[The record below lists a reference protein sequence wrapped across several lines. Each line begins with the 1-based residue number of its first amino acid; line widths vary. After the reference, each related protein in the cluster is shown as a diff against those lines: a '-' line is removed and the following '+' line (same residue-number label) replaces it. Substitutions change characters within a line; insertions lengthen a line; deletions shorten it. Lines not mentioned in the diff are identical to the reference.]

1 MTPANQGP
9 PLLSVERLITEFRSA
24 EGTVRAVDEVSYQI
38 WPGETLAVVGES
50 GSGKS
55 VTAMSVLGL
64 IPRPSGRI
72 AGGRILFEG
81 RDLLTVPSAEM
92 RAIRGKAI
100 SMIFQDPMTSLNPVL
115 TVGFQIAEAMLA
127 HGHMGRAEA
136 AERAV
141 ELLRTVGVPNAAER
155 YQQFPHQFSGGM
167 RQRALIA
174 MAIANRPRLVI
185 ADEPTTA
192 LDVTIQAQVFEALR
206 LAQAET
212 QAAMVL
218 ITHDMGLVAEL
229 ADRVV
234 VMYGGRVVE
243 TTDVRTLFHAPRHPY
258 TRGLLASLPRMH
270 ERSERL
276 TPIPGAPPSLVN
288 RPSGCAF
295 HPRCAHS
302 AGRLPCR
309 TEVPAMREVEPAHW
323 SACHYA
329 EELQDSRERV
339 EA

>member
-1 MTPANQGP
+1 MTPANQGQ
-9 PLLSVERLITEFRSA
+9 PLLSVEGLITEFRSA

-64 IPRPSGRI
+64 IPRPPGRI
-72 AGGRILFEG
+72 AGGRVMFEG
-81 RDLLTVPSAEM
+81 RDLLTMTSAEM
-92 RAIRGKAI
+92 RAIRGRAI

-115 TVGFQIAEAMLA
+115 TIGFQIAEAMLA
-127 HGHMGRAEA
+127 HGGMGRAEA

-141 ELLRTVGVPNAAER
+141 ELLRTVGVPNAAGR
-155 YQQFPHQFSGGM
+155 YHQFPHQFSGGM

-174 MAIANRPRLVI
+174 MAIANRPRLLI

-212 QAAMVL
+212 QAAMIL

-258 TRGLLASLPRMH
+258 TKGLLASLPRMN
-270 ERSERL
+270 ERSARL

-302 AGRLPCR
+302 ADRLPCR

-329 EELQDSRERV
+329 EELRQNQERV